1 MGTYGEH
8 TVMDDQQLNSQ
19 SGPVPADRDL
29 VALGIAIA
37 AVILFV
43 GTSGS
48 LMPQIVRA
56 WMGTGEAPDTV
67 LINAVLLNIALLIFG
82 WRRYAELQRELCER
96 RTAEEV
102 ARALSETDPLTGC
115 FNRRSGLPAID
126 ALLDRATSRG
136 EKLAVLMVDL
146 DNFKQINDLNGH
158 QMGDAVL
165 VEVARRIKAEL
176 PGDAVMARIGGDE
189 FVCAFPYEPLG
200 RDLVDCFALDLID
213 KVSEGVEGNAMRVE
227 ATVSI
232 GIAHNDGDDKA
243 RAGTLVHRADIA
255 MYQAKKRG
263 RNRYFWFET
272 QMEDELRFRNEMESS
287 IRRGIPLGEF
297 VPYYEQQIDLETGRL
312 AGFEM
317 LARWHSPKYG
327 VVSPEIFI
335 PIAEEIDL
343 IAELSESLIRQAFID
358 AGEWDPGLTLSVNI
372 SPLQLRD
379 PWFAQKLL
387 QMLVESGFPP
397 SRLEIEITESCLH
410 ENIGAVRSIVTS
422 LKNQGIGISLDDFGT
437 GYSSLSQLRNL
448 PFDRIKIDRSF
459 VAGLANGDD
468 ASLLVEAIVSLG
480 RGLSL
485 PITAEG
491 VESAEVVEV
500 LRQMGQLKGQGYLYG
515 MPEDADA
522 TRERLH
528 SLGLLKVAIGR
539 EHAGTQKD
547 HASTQQAALA
557 QPPCEAADRHAG

>member
-1 MGTYGEH
+1 MIAPATGLCGTH
-8 TVMDDQQLNSQ
+8 TVMNEQQLKIK
-19 SGPVPADRDL
+19 SGLQTADRDL

-48 LMPQIVRA
+48 IMPKIVRA
-56 WMGTGEAPDTV
+56 WSGTGAPPDMLLT
-67 LINAVLLNIALLIFG
+67 NAVLLNIALLIFG
-82 WRRYAELQRELCER
+82 WRRYAELQKEVNER
-96 RTAEEV
+96 RLAEEL

-115 FNRRSGLPAID
+115 FNRRSGLPAME
-126 ALLDRATSRG
+126 ALLDRAAVRN
-136 EKLAVLMVDL
+136 EALAVLMVDL

-165 VEVARRIKAEL
+165 VEVARRIKAAL
-176 PGDAVMARIGGDE
+176 PDDAVMARIGGDE
-189 FVCAFPYEPLG
+189 FVCAFPYDRHNRE
-200 RDLVDCFALDLID
+200 LVDSFALGLIET
-213 KVSEGVEGNAMRVE
+213 VSDSVEGNDMQVE

-232 GIAHNDGDDKA
+232 GVTHNDGETDL

-255 MYQAKKRG
+255 MYHAKKRG

-272 QMEDELRFRNEMESS
+272 QMEDELRFRNELESS
-287 IRRGIPLGEF
+287 IRRGIPDGEF
-297 VPYYEQQIDLETGRL
+297 VPYYEQQVDLETGKL
-312 AGFEM
+312 VGFEM
-317 LARWHSPKYG
+317 LARWHSSKYG
-327 VVSPEIFI
+327 IVSPEIFI

-343 IAELSESLIRQAFID
+343 IAELSESLIRQSFID
-358 AGEWDPGLTLSVNI
+358 AREWDPSLTLSVNI

-397 SRLEIEITESCLH
+397 NRLEIEITESCLH

-437 GYSSLSQLRNL
+437 GYSSLSQLRSL

-459 VAGLANGDD
+459 VAELTNGDD
-468 ASLLVEAIVSLG
+468 ASLVVEAIVSLG

-491 VESAEVVEV
+491 VESPEVVAV
-500 LRQMGQLKGQGYLYG
+500 LRQMGHLKAQGYLYG
-515 MPEDADA
+515 KPEDGDA
-522 TRERLH
+522 TRERL
-528 SLGLLKVAIGR
+528 LGLGMLKPRPNAIGDG
-539 EHAGTQKD
+539 E
-547 HASTQQAALA
+547 ASRTPAEDKHSTDKRQT
-557 QPPCEAADRHAG
+557 G